1 MNWVTTDPHHADS
14 LIISVIRTRI
24 ICCLSERL
32 CLAALLLTLLS
43 PASLYAAKENAQS
56 NPYPSIGLSGEE
68 QAWLTEHPVIRLG
81 VDIEWPPFEYIDDQR
96 IYRGMAAD
104 YIGLIEKRLGIR
116 FEVEKDMTWAQVVEA
131 VQGRE
136 LDMYSCVVETPQRRE
151 YMDFTRPYLDFPM
164 VIVTADN
171 VTYVDGIKDLTGKK
185 IAVVKGYASH
195 ELLVANHPELE
206 LYLATDLPEALDA
219 VSHGQVYA
227 YIGNIA
233 SVSFM
238 LRREGLTNLKISGKT
253 PYRFEL
259 AMAGR
264 KDWPELTS
272 ILQKALDTIS
282 EEEHEQ
288 IYNRWISLRYE
299 HGFDTALLWQILGAG
314 SLIIAL
320 ILLWNRKLTIE
331 VNRRNEAEHA
341 LADANQRLTLG
352 LRGGDLG
359 TWDWDLQN
367 STVKVNERWHTMLGY
382 APDKFEIDLEEWT
395 SLVHPDDMDATYRI
409 VEEHLSGLTDFYD
422 AEFRM
427 RTANGGIKWIRA
439 RGQIMERDPQGT
451 PIRLAGVHQD
461 ITDLYLARQALE
473 EANKELQD
481 YVDIVDKYVITSSTD
496 KHGVITS
503 SSEFF
508 CNISGY
514 SREELIG
521 RSHNIVRHP
530 DMPRSLYDDLWQTIK
545 SGTTWQGEIKNRRK
559 DGESYWVHAYISPQ
573 FDDEG
578 EISGFTAIRQDITD
592 RKKIEAISITDELTG
607 LYNRRHFNETFP
619 VELARASR
627 HNMTFALMIMDV
639 DYFKKYNDSLG
650 HQMGDRALMEI
661 GVVLKNRL
669 KRCDDL
675 AFRLGGEEFGG
686 IFVVSKIQ
694 DAYIIAEDIRN
705 GIESLFIE
713 HPMSEVSPY
722 VTVSI
727 GLYTVTSGE
736 GKTPDMN
743 EIYRLADE
751 ALYRAKAEGR
761 NRVSKSQ

>member
-1 MNWVTTDPHHADS
+1 MIKNRFTGY
-14 LIISVIRTRI
+14 
-24 ICCLSERL
+24 LSEW
-32 CLAALLLTLLS
+32 LLRAILILTLIS
-43 PASLYAAKENAQS
+43 PAYLPASKDNLES
-56 NPYPSIGLSGEE
+56 NLLPSIELTAQE
-68 QAWLTEHPVIRLG
+68 QAWLAEHPVIRLG

-104 YIGLIEKRLGIR
+104 YIGLVEKKLGIR
-116 FEVEKDMTWAQVVEA
+116 FDIEKDKTWAQVVEA
-131 VQGRE
+131 VKGRK
-136 LDMYSCVVETPQRRE
+136 LDMYSCVVKTPQRLE

-171 VTYVDGIKDLTGKK
+171 VTYVDGIKDLAGKK
-185 IAVVKGYASH
+185 VAVVKGYASH
-195 ELLVANHPELE
+195 ELLVANHPELD
-206 LYLATDLPEALDA
+206 LFPATDLPEALEA
-219 VSHGQVYA
+219 VSVGKAFA

-233 SVSFM
+233 SVSYV
-238 LRREGLTNLKISGKT
+238 LRREGLTNIKISGET

-282 EEEHEQ
+282 EEEREQ

-299 HGFDTALLWQILGAG
+299 YSLDTTLLWQILITA
-314 SLIIAL
+314 SIIITL
-320 ILLWNRKLTIE
+320 ILLWNRRLTVE

-341 LADANQRLTLG
+341 LADVNQQLVLSI
-352 LRGGDLG
+352 RGGDLG
-359 TWDWDLQN
+359 TWDWDLKSN
-367 STVKVNERWHTMLGY
+367 KVKVNERWHTMLGY
-382 APDKFEIDLEEWT
+382 PPDKLEIDLEDW
-395 SLVHPDDMDATYRI
+395 SRLVYPDDMEATYRI
-409 VEEHLSGLTDFYD
+409 VEEHLSGKTDFYD

-427 RTANGGIKWIRA
+427 RTADGGIKWIRA
-439 RGQIMERDPQGT
+439 RGQVMERDLQGA
-451 PIRLAGVHQD
+451 PLRLAGVHQD
-461 ITDLYLARQALE
+461 ITDLYLARKALE
-473 EANKELQD
+473 ESNKKLQD

-508 CNISGY
+508 CDISGY

-530 DMPRSLYDDLWQTIK
+530 DMPRSLYEDLWNTIK
-545 SGTTWQGEIKNRRK
+545 SGHTWHGEIKNRRK
-559 DGESYWVHAYISPQ
+559 DGEAYWVHAYISPQ
-573 FDDEG
+573 FDEAG
-578 EISGFTAIRQDITD
+578 EITGYTAIRQDITD
-592 RKKIEAISITDELTG
+592 KKRVEAISVTDELTG
-607 LYNRRHFNETFP
+607 LYNRRHFNEVFP

-627 HNMTFALMIMDV
+627 HHMTFALMIMDV

-650 HQMGDRALMEI
+650 HQMGDKALMEI
-661 GVVLKNRL
+661 GTVLKNRL

-686 IFVVSKIQ
+686 IFVVSKAQ
-694 DAYIIAEDIRN
+694 DANIIAEDIRN

-722 VTVSI
+722 ITVSI
-727 GLYTVTSGE
+727 GLYTVDSGD
-736 GKTPDMN
+736 GKVPDMN

-751 ALYRAKAEGR
+751 ALYRAKAKGR
-761 NRVSKSQ
+761 NRISKSQ

>member
-1 MNWVTTDPHHADS
+1 
-14 LIISVIRTRI
+14 L
-24 ICCLSERL
+24 
-32 CLAALLLTLLS
+32 LAALTLSLIS
-43 PASLYAAKENAQS
+43 PAYLPASQDNQQS
-56 NPYPSIGLSGEE
+56 KQYQLIGLTVEE
-68 QAWLTEHPVIRLG
+68 QAWLAEHPVVRLG
-81 VDIEWPPFEYIDDQR
+81 VDIEWPPFEFIDDER
-96 IYRGMAAD
+96 SYRGMAAE
-104 YIGLIEKRLGIR
+104 YIGLVEKKLGIR
-116 FEVEKDMTWAQVVEA
+116 FEIEKDKTWSQVVEA
-131 VQGRE
+131 VKNRE
-136 LDMYSCVVETPQRRE
+136 LDMYSCVVETPQRNE
-151 YMDFTRPYLDFPM
+151 YMDFTQPYLDFPM

-171 VTYVDGIKDLTGKK
+171 VTYVDGIKDLAGKK

-195 ELLVANHPELE
+195 ELLVANHPELD
-206 LYLATDLPEALDA
+206 LFLATDLPEALDA
-219 VSHGQVYA
+219 VSHGKVYA

-233 SVSFM
+233 SVSYI
-238 LRREGLTNLKISGKT
+238 LRREGLTNIKISGET

-299 HGFDTALLWQILGAG
+299 YGLDTTLLWQILITA
-314 SLIIAL
+314 SIIIAL
-320 ILLWNRKLTIE
+320 ILLWNRKLTVE

-341 LADANQRLTLG
+341 LADVNQQLILSI
-352 LRGGDLG
+352 RGGDLG
-359 TWDWDLQN
+359 TWDWDLQ
-367 STVKVNERWHTMLGY
+367 SSKVKVNERWHTMLGY
-382 APDKFEIDLEEWT
+382 TPGKLEIDLDDWS

-409 VEEHLSGLTDFYD
+409 VEDHLSGKTDFYG

-427 RTANGGIKWIRA
+427 RTADGGIKWIRA
-439 RGQIMERDPQGT
+439 RGQIMERDPNGN
-451 PIRLAGVHQD
+451 PLRLAGVHQD
-461 ITDLYLARQALE
+461 ITDLHLARQELE
-473 EANKELQD
+473 ETNKKLQD

-503 SSEFF
+503 SSDFF
-508 CNISGY
+508 CKISGY
-514 SREELIG
+514 SQEELIG

-592 RKKIEAISITDELTG
+592 RKKIEAISVTDELTG
-607 LYNRRHFNETFP
+607 LYNRRHFNEVFP

-627 HNMTFALMIMDV
+627 HQMTFALMIMDV

-650 HQMGDRALMEI
+650 HQMGDKALMEI
-661 GVVLKNRL
+661 GAVLKNRL

-694 DAYIIAEDIRN
+694 DAYIIAEDVRN

-713 HPMSEVSPY
+713 HPMSEASPY

-736 GKTPDMN
+736 GKVPDMN

-761 NRVSKSQ
+761 NRVNKSQ